1 MDRSE
6 EAEDAT
12 SQVLSLRD
20 VGAVAKKDI
29 VANIA
34 RSSRPFEMPMAAR
47 SLRTMKG
54 PMRKLKRRTGRKRRI
69 LH

>member
-20 VGAVAKKDI
+20 VGDVAKK
-29 VANIA
+29 VTVGKTA
-34 RSSRPFEMPMAAR
+34 RSSTPLKRPMAAR